1 MTTKKEIISI
11 KEATID
17 SLKKNAVDLIDKSNK
32 NFYALGDTLNTIKS
46 LMEHSSF
53 SDWIKNELDF
63 SHNLAN
69 KYMKIAAT
77 LDEETAVK
85 YKVRKSYALS
95 CLSDDDRKDFLSRFD
110 INNMSCDETEAE
122 IRNFKLSKQA
132 TDTTNKK
139 SNNYSIAKAKSFIKN
154 IDTFKRSL
162 SDKICSCIAFKDS
175 IDDTELLE
183 NIENNKRIFAKL
195 EELNLLITSSNITT
209 NIDNTINYDLD
220 DEPINEE
227 YSNSDYYNDY

>member
-85 YKVRKSYALS
+85 YKVKSYALS

-132 TDTTNKK
+132 T
-139 SNNYSIAKAKSFIKN
+139 ILLIKN
-154 IDTFKRSL
+154 LIIIALQRLSHSL
-162 SDKICSCIAFKDS
+162 KI
-175 IDDTELLE
+175 
-183 NIENNKRIFAKL
+183 
-195 EELNLLITSSNITT
+195 LILSKVYLIK
-209 NIDNTINYDLD
+209 YLHL
-220 DEPINEE
+220 
-227 YSNSDYYNDY
+227 